1 MTEPN
6 HPLRA
11 ARERTPSRVVPAEPM
26 SRRELAEAVNR
37 WLWVTTATRYEL
49 DAHSIGRWERGAV
62 RWPGAHYRA
71 ALRGVLNVET
81 DADLGFRPVGTTAAE
96 LAPLQPPPVTTTEPW
111 RLADTLTRASIDG
124 TALEHMAWAVS
135 SLAQRYPSTPPHELW
150 PTVSGLITRLNDAL
164 SHPQPQGV
172 RRQAV
177 ILLGVL
183 SGIAGGLWVDFSRRD
198 QATAYF
204 DVAELA
210 AREAESP
217 DLAAWALAT
226 RSVDAFAAGDSHT
239 AVTLLTRAEH
249 EATGSGP
256 RRKAWVCALR
266 ARATAAHGDHATSA
280 RALEAAYRHAE
291 AITEPPSGTEFFDL
305 PRLDGVA
312 GTTYLLLRDTAQARP
327 LLMGALQRRA
337 PEDVKGRALLGL
349 DLAECAL
356 VEGDPAEAER
366 AAVAALDQVG
376 DAVVEPILVRV
387 RALSASVRQV
397 AGAHAVRDLDV
408 RLLEM
413 ARAR

>member
-6 HPLRA
+6 NLLRA
-11 ARERTPSRVVPAEPM
+11 ARERTPSRVAPGEPM

-37 WLWVTTATRYEL
+37 WLWVTTAERYEL

-71 ALRGVLNVET
+71 ALRSVLSAET
-81 DADLGFRPVGTTAAE
+81 DADLGFRPAGAVAAGQA
-96 LAPLQPPPVTTTEPW
+96 LTPAPVTRTEPW
-111 RLADTLTRASIDG
+111 TIADTLTRASIDG
-124 TALEHMAWAVS
+124 VALDHMARAVYG
-135 SLAQRYPSTPPHELW
+135 LAERYPSTPPQELW
-150 PTVSGLITRLNDAL
+150 PTVSGLLTRLNDAL
-164 SHPQPQGV
+164 GHPQPQRV

-183 SGIAGGLWVDFSRRD
+183 SGIAGSLWVDFSRRD
-198 QATAYF
+198 QAAAYF

-226 RSVDAFAAGDSHT
+226 RSVDAFAAGDTRS
-239 AVTLLTRAEH
+239 AVTLLARAEH

-256 RRKAWVCALR
+256 RRRAWVSAMR
-266 ARATAAHGDHATSA
+266 ARAAAAHGDPVTSA
-280 RALEAAYRHAE
+280 RALEAAYRHVE
-291 AITEPPSGTEFFDL
+291 AITEPPGGTEFFDL

-312 GTTYLLLRDTAQARP
+312 GTTYLLLRDTARARP
-327 LLMGALQRRA
+327 LLTGALQRRA

-356 VEGDPAEAER
+356 VEGDPVEAGQV
-366 AAVAALDQVG
+366 AIAALDQVG
-376 DAVVEPILVRV
+376 NALVEPIVVRA
-387 RALSASVRQV
+387 RALSASVNHV
-397 AGAHAVRDLDV
+397 AGARAVLKLDA
-408 RLLEM
+408 RLLE
-413 ARAR
+413 ATRAR